1 MNRFKTGLIVVSIIA
16 LAQLTGCASPNMK
29 LSQPVAAV
37 AQAPQDKALVT
48 FIRPSRLGFAISAA
62 VYDDEKFIGFVPY
75 QTRLDY
81 LAEPGEHIFMVV
93 SEAADFMK
101 ADLLAGKQYYVKV
114 VPRMGA
120 WRARFSILPVHKG
133 DLSSEQ
139 VQQWIS
145 EAQPVQNID
154 EAYTWAEEN
163 QPSVLKKKEVYF
175 EKWMKKEE
183 SARPYLMAEDG
194 K

>member
-1 MNRFKTGLIVVSIIA
+1 
-16 LAQLTGCASPNMK
+16 MK
-29 LSQPVAAV
+29 LSQPADAI
-37 AQAPQDKALVT
+37 AQAPQDKVLVT

-81 LAEPGEHIFMVV
+81 LADPGEHIFMVV
-93 SEAADFMK
+93 SEAGDFMK
-101 ADLLAGKQYYVKV
+101 ADLLAGKQYFVKV

-120 WRARFSILPVHKG
+120 WRARFSILPIHKS

-145 EAQPVQNID
+145 EAQPVENID
-154 EAYTWAEEN
+154 AAYEWAKEN
-163 QPSVLKKKEVYF
+163 HNSAMKKKEVYF
-175 EKWMKKEE
+175 EKWMQKEE
-183 SARPYLMAEDG
+183 AARPYMLPEDG
-194 K
+194 Q